1 MSSFFLKVSDVI
13 GEKEHS
19 FIFIAIGSCAV
30 MKVLLLFLC
39 SLVDT
44 ILNRVDYVA
53 AHISFYS
60 FLSS

>member
-1 MSSFFLKVSDVI
+1 MSDVI
-13 GEKEHS
+13 GHKESS
-19 FIFIAIGSCAV
+19 FAFIAVCVSEV

-44 ILNRVDYVA
+44 ILNQVNYVA